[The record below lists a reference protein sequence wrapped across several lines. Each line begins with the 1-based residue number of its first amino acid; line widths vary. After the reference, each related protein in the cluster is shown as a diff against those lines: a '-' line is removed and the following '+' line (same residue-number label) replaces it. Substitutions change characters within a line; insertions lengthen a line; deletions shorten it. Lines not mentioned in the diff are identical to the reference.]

1 MFEKSLVD
9 LIKGLRTNKG
19 SETTYIETALRECRA
34 EVRSQD
40 MDVKATALLKLVY
53 LEMFGYEM
61 SWAAFNVLE
70 VMASAKPLQKRVGYL
85 AAIQT
90 FRPETEVLMLA
101 ENLLKKDLTSPT
113 IPVLSLPLM
122 AVPHIVTAELALSVL
137 TELLP
142 RISHSQPGVRKKTIV
157 ALYRLALVY
166 PETLKVSWPKIKER
180 LLDDAENS
188 NVTAAAVN
196 VVCELGWRNPRDFLN
211 LAPRLFELLT
221 SDKNNWMAIK
231 IIKLFAV
238 LTPLEPRLVK
248 KLVRPLTKILRET
261 SAMSLLYECIS
272 GIIQGGILD
281 GEEMGVD
288 VDEVADLCTS
298 KLRGMIVLDADPN
311 LKYVAL
317 LAFNKIVGSHP
328 RLVSEQ
334 QDIILICLDDPD
346 ISIKMQALE
355 LVTGMVDAD
364 NLQSVVNRLIKQ
376 LANAPKADPNGGLN
390 GYEEPD
396 TDLEQRLVQDKRSKE
411 QAPIPD
417 EYRHDIITR
426 ILDMCSAST
435 YANITDFEW
444 YLDILVHLVRYL
456 PADQD
461 TKHDRDSRNEKNNLG
476 SRIGSQILDISVRVK
491 ELRPEAARSA
501 ETLLLVSNRAIVF
514 AAHAGGMSQVLK
526 SAAWICGEH
535 PSYLNSPHEVLNSL
549 IHPSAS
555 TLSGEGLA
563 VFCQAIPKV
572 TAYIWSATAS
582 DWSSSQSTTLSLLL
596 ARTTTFLESISQHP
610 NLDVQERAVSFFEL
624 LKLCSEALSSHPQDA
639 TSPPVLLSTIVP
651 ALFGGQ
657 ELNPVSAAAQSKVPI
672 PTDLNLDEA
681 INPELATILSAS
693 QIEDSADDATSD
705 PFYAFYHD
713 REPEIPQSSAA
724 NATAISHLS
733 STTQHQQHQPTESE
747 PLSYQ
752 SAPESPTT
760 LARRR
765 AERAARARD
774 DPYYIGPSGNSTPRG
789 NNANDDLDIDA
800 IPIIDLQLDDG
811 LSSSLPT
818 AAKGS
823 ITVSAAKKKKAPRKF
838 AIAMDETLD
847 EQTNA
852 STPPAQSSAPHSR
865 SASTSSRTPTTGIR
879 HPPTRSLLGISS
891 AQLASLSLSG
901 GDGGDEYGGRPLTAD
916 DLLRREAEEREM
928 AAALAEVE
936 RKRLELA
943 REAERAGVSYAEGLL
958 GGGEEGA
965 MVVRRKKK
973 KKSSKRV
980 EEGVVGEV
988 GVGDGDEVV
997 KKKKKKK
1004 KAAAMLGDEGL
1015 AVDAATAADQD
1026 DAAVVKKKK
1035 RATKRR
1041 VGAAKDTSENADDDD
1056 DNNDED
1062 AAGVGGSGS
1071 GSGVAT

>member
-9 LIKGLRTNKG
+9 LIKGLRSHKG
-19 SETTYIETALRECRA
+19 SETAYIETAMRECRA
-34 EVRSQD
+34 EIRSQD

-53 LEMFGYEM
+53 LEMFGYDM
-61 SWAAFNVLE
+61 TWAAFNVLE

-85 AAIQT
+85 AAVQT

-101 ENLLKKDLTSPT
+101 ENLLKKDLTSPS
-113 IPVLSLPLM
+113 IPVLSLPLV

-142 RISHSQPGVRKKTIV
+142 RLSHSQPQVRKKTVV

-180 LLDDAENS
+180 LLDEAESS

-288 VDEVADLCTS
+288 VDEVADMCIS
-298 KLRGMIVLDADPN
+298 KLRGMIILDTDPN

-334 QDIILICLDDPD
+334 QDVILACLDDPD

-355 LVTGMVDAD
+355 LVSGMVDSD
-364 NLQSVVNRLIKQ
+364 NLQSVVNRLMKQ
-376 LANAPKADPNGGLN
+376 LANAPKLSPNGGAN
-390 GYEEPD
+390 GHEEPD

-426 ILDMCSAST
+426 ILDMCSSNT

-444 YLDILVHLVRYL
+444 YLDILVHLLRHL
-456 PADQD
+456 PPDPD
-461 TKHDRDSRNEKNNLG
+461 TKNERSSRERVSLG
-476 SRIGSQILDISVRVK
+476 ARIGSQILDIAVRVK
-491 ELRPEAARSA
+491 ELRPEAARAA
-501 ETLLLVSNRAIVF
+501 ETLVLVANRSIVF
-514 AAHAGGMSQVLK
+514 ASHGGGQSHVIK

-535 PSYLNSPHEVLNSL
+535 PAHLISPQEVLNSL
-549 IHPSAS
+549 IHPSTS
-555 TLSGEGLA
+555 GLA
-563 VFCQAIPKV
+563 AETIAVICQAVPKV
-572 TAYIWSATAS
+572 TAHIWSAAS
-582 DWSSSQSTTLSLLL
+582 LNWSTSQATTLSLLL
-596 ARTTTFLESISQHP
+596 ARTTTFLETLSSHP
-610 NLDVQERAVSFFEL
+610 NLDVQERAVAFLEL
-624 LKLCSEALSSHPQDA
+624 LKLCSEALSSHPSDA
-639 TSPPVLLSTIVP
+639 DTAPALLSTVVP
-651 ALFGGQ
+651 ALFSGQ

-672 PTDLNLDEA
+672 PADLDLDQA
-681 INPELATILSAS
+681 INPELSTILSAS
-693 QIEDSADDATSD
+693 QVEDSIDTSD
-705 PFYAFYHD
+705 DPFWAFYHE
-713 REPEIPQSSAA
+713 RETESTSAA
-724 NATAISHLS
+724 QMLQSATSVSHLS
-733 STTQHQQHQPTESE
+733 SAKQHPQESE
-747 PLSYQ
+747 PVSYQ
-752 SAPESPTT
+752 SAPESPATV
-760 LARRR
+760 ARRR

-774 DPYYIGPSGNSTPRG
+774 DPYYIGPSGTSTPLDNG
-789 NNANDDLDIDA
+789 NNDDLDIDA
-800 IPIIDLQLDDG
+800 IPIMDLKLDAP
-811 LSSSLPT
+811 LSSSLPSSEN
-818 AAKGS
+818 KRQ
-823 ITVSAAKKKKAPRKF
+823 SATMKRKQPRKF
-838 AIAMDETLD
+838 AIAADETLGD
-847 EQTNA
+847 NPTQPTSP
-852 STPPAQSSAPHSR
+852 STPHSR
-865 SASTSSRTPTTGIR
+865 SASASRVPTAGLAR
-879 HPPTRSLLGISS
+879 PGSHGPGRSLLGISS
-891 AQLASLSLSG
+891 SQLANLSLSG
-901 GDGGDEYGGRPLTAD
+901 TSDDYGNRPLTAE
-916 DLLRREAEEREM
+916 DLLRRDAEEREM

-943 REAERAGVSYAEGLL
+943 RDQERAGVSYADGVEGTT
-958 GGGEEGA
+958 
-965 MVVRRKKK
+965 VVKKRRKKAK
-973 KKSSKRV
+973 AAEV
-980 EEGVVGEV
+980 DAEAEGEGVI
-988 GVGDGDEVV
+988 

-1004 KAAAMLGDEGL
+1004 PKAVAEGGEIVAKGNDTEGAIDNDDERASE
-1015 AVDAATAADQD
+1015 AVI
-1026 DAAVVKKKK
+1026 KKKK
-1035 RATKRR
+1035 KVKRR
-1041 VGAAKDTSENADDDD
+1041 VGGASKEEDSTAALHNAA
-1056 DNNDED
+1056 NESTGLGNDP
-1062 AAGVGGSGS
+1062 ASHLR
-1071 GSGVAT
+1071 